1 MQRIATL
8 SLLVCLYL
16 FTACNEKPE
25 VIYSDYLPEEKA
37 LLDQYLNLP
46 DALDTY
52 DPKFLYNMVNAGI
65 VRPRIDTR
73 KAVLGRVLFYDK
85 NLSKDGTISCASC
98 HKQELGFGDN
108 KAVSTGVYSRAG
120 ERNSLPLSA
129 AVSFGSQYG
138 TDENGTSAL
147 RFFWDNRSETAVS
160 QIMASMSNPKEM
172 DMHLD
177 EIVAAVER
185 QPFYAILFEKAYG
198 DPQILDKRVTE
209 AIASFVNAM
218 GSFQSKFDQGDSDNP
233 SGYVET
239 NFTNFTASE
248 NRGKTIYLNNCA
260 ACHSSRMTQATLHNA
275 NNGLDAELTGDP
287 GVGGITDLP
296 EDMGTFKVPSLRNIA
311 LTAPYMHDGRFQTL
325 EQVVEHYNS
334 GIQNH
339 PNLSPILRTDGSGV
353 PRRMNLTETDK
364 QDLIAFLYTLTDETI
379 RTDRRFSNPFK

>member
-8 SLLVCLYL
+8 SLLVCFYL

-25 VIYSDYLPEEKA
+25 IIYSDYLPEEKA

-46 DALDTY
+46 DDLDVY
-52 DPKFLYNMVNAGI
+52 DPKFLYNMVNAGV
-65 VRPRIDTR
+65 VRPRLDRR

-98 HKQELGFGDN
+98 HKQELAFGDN
-108 KAVSTGVYSRAG
+108 KAVSAGVYGRTG
-120 ERNSLPLSA
+120 ERNALPLSA
-129 AVSFGSQYG
+129 VVSFASQYG
-138 TDENGTSAL
+138 TDNNGTSAL

-177 EIVAAVER
+177 EIVAAVEN
-185 QPFYAILFEKAYG
+185 QPFYSVLFEKAYG
-198 DPQILDKRVTE
+198 DPQVLPERVTE

-218 GSFQSKFDQGDSDNP
+218 GSFQSRFDQGDSDNP

-239 NFTNFTASE
+239 NFTNFTAAE
-248 NRGKTIYLNNCA
+248 NRGKTVYLQNCA
-260 ACHSSRMTQATLHNA
+260 TCHSSRMTQTALHNA

-287 GVGGITDLP
+287 GVGGITGISS
-296 EDMGTFKVPSLRNIA
+296 DMGTFKVPTLRNIA
-311 LTAPYMHDGRFQTL
+311 LSAPYMHDGRFQTL

-334 GIQNH
+334 GIQDH
-339 PNLSPILRTDGSGV
+339 PNLSPALRTDAYGA
-353 PRRMNLTETDK
+353 PRRLNLTEAQK
-364 QDLIAFLYTLTDETI
+364 QDLVTFLYTLTDESM